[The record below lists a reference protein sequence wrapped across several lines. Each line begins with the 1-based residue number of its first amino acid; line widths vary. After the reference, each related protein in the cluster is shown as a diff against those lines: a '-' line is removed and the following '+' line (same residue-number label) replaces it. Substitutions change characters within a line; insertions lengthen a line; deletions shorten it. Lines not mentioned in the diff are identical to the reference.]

1 MDRGEPDCDH
11 GVAKV
16 PPPGGVGALVRQ
28 LICVPFLFFV
38 AGSARADA
46 VVEPMPIEHN
56 PSVRLSSVAA
66 TPGPGVPADDTR
78 AVEREV
84 RSALY
89 GQSARIQTCLAGID
103 LRRDPLRGRARG
115 LSGTLVFTRSRR
127 ASARVDRATDVPEA
141 ARSCIMEA
149 VRSVA
154 ISTVPRGN
162 VEVRFRY
169 TLR

>member
-1 MDRGEPDCDH
+1 MDRREPDCDD

-16 PPPGGVGALVRQ
+16 PPLRGVGGPVRQ

-46 VVEPMPIEHN
+46 VVEPMPIERN
-56 PSVRLSSVAA
+56 PGVQLASVSA
-66 TPGPGVPADDTR
+66 TPGPGVPAEDTR
-78 AVEREV
+78 AVERET
-84 RSALY
+84 RAALY
-89 GQSARIQTCLAGID
+89 GQNARIRTCLAGVD

-115 LSGTLVFTRSRR
+115 LSGTLVFSRSRR
-127 ASARVDRATDVPEA
+127 ANARVDRATDVPEA

-154 ISTVPRGN
+154 ISTAPRGN

-169 TLR
+169 TVR